1 MELNQMQKRTRQ
13 RGRNFSPSEEVML
26 LELLKPFK
34 DVIDN
39 KKSDATTCQLKKN
52 VWQKLA
58 CQFSLQTGM
67 PRSWRT
73 LKDKYKNMNSKLR
86 IEGSFSSPRQS
97 RQEMQE
103 PASSCVSVVYDDDD
117 LDQNEFL
124 EQGENFQGKMIQEKL
139 VQQGES
145 IQDVPV
151 ELETSEELSPSPEQ
165 MKEDKVPVSKRKRLF
180 QDEQI
185 KLILLQQQFQN
196 DENIR
201 AAEKHHLELKSISLR
216 NELLELELEEKRRR
230 MGMLSYV

>member
-1 MELNQMQKRTRQ
+1 MHKRTRQ

-52 VWQKLA
+52 AWQQLA

-97 RQEMQE
+97 QEMQE

-124 EQGENFQGKMIQEKL
+124 EQGENFQGKLIQEKL
-139 VQQGES
+139 IQQGES

-151 ELETSEELSPSPEQ
+151 ELETSEELSPEQ
-165 MKEDKVPVSKRKRLF
+165 MKEDKVSVSKRKRSF
-180 QDEQI
+180 QYEQI